1 MLASLTRHSNNSV
14 EIERPIEVRTTTAS
28 LQLVQRQTFSKLLL
42 PTAYLGAGEAK
53 AAAAGVRFGADAVE
67 AGQVAHRGAHLGL

>member
-14 EIERPIEVRTTTAS
+14 EIERPIEVAS